1 MDAYRI
7 RRAVNIYLVRHG
19 ETAHNRDGIGLGR
32 LDVPLTALGKAQA
45 AAAGARVRSLNVDR
59 VFSSPLARAA
69 AVATAT
75 GVSVEF
81 EETLTEMDVGET
93 EGLAFA
99 EMRERFAPFLAEWA
113 GPNGHAVRMPG
124 GESIED
130 VRGRLA
136 PLLALVRSLDS
147 GSVAIVSH
155 NFVLRVALCELLGL
169 GVNSFRAF
177 TVDLASVTC
186 VGLSRERATLAYLND
201 TCHLSNLNVDPSGL
215 SL

>member
-1 MDAYRI
+1 M
-7 RRAVNIYLVRHG
+7 NIYLVRHG

-32 LDVPLTALGKAQA
+32 LDVPLTPFGKAQA

-69 AVATAT
+69 AVAAST

-81 EETLTEMDVGET
+81 DESLTEMDVGET
-93 EGLAFA
+93 EGLAFP

-113 GPNGHAVRMPG
+113 GPNGHTVRMPG

-130 VRGRLA
+130 VRDRLL
-136 PLLALVRSLDS
+136 PLLDLIRSLEIE
-147 GSVAIVSH
+147 AIAVVSH

-169 GVNSFRAF
+169 GVDSFRAF
-177 TVDLASVTC
+177 TVDLASLTC
-186 VGLSRERATLAYLND
+186 VSVNRGRATLAYLND
-201 TCHLSNLNVDPSGL
+201 TCHLSNLNVDRGSL